1 MKANRRKST
10 LLREQVFFFEFCPN
24 LLKEYTR
31 DYLEIKMVVGAAAI
45 QSSES
50 NAHAKELY

>member
-31 DYLEIKMVVGAAAI
+31 DYLEIKMIVGAAAI

>member
-1 MKANRRKST
+1 VKANRRKST
-10 LLREQVFFFEFCPN
+10 LLREQFFFEFCPN

-31 DYLEIKMVVGAAAI
+31 DYLEIKMIVGAAAI